1 MASAP
6 RMEQVFFHTH
16 SKISHSILRHSS
28 HRFRSTVE
36 HFVLGLAVCGFCV
49 VLLSHVTF
57 VHRGDL
63 LRGAD
68 ECIPSIQD
76 VCEGG
81 GGISVYSVLITLIGS
96 VYNWVTSSSG
106 INFDITRT
114 IAKKQ
119 IPLSC
124 LKSIPGFSE
133 DADMTHILIIDG
145 RYLNGTGSRAFTL
158 HTGREHYNET
168 VVSGM
173 PLTMTDQVSSST
185 HQYSS
190 CLITDTGSKSV
201 KNTKRREKRGEKSLT
216 ECPMYIT
223 ALLSQYG
230 YVSNFTQHTTQENE
244 FTNNLSTIIYSYSH
258 AKGILLLSPSL
269 KQAHNI
275 STQFVIA
282 SSSHVNCFGEPFV
295 QNIVFSLVG
304 SDTVVLNWIF
314 GLQQH
319 ANNDKRIKYVYN
331 WKTGREWDLDLF
343 DMDYYAFSSSSSS
356 ASRYGIDLS
365 RYPIIRN
372 YMSKV
377 HNHPLYRLVRFLT
390 FKVAVFLSTLFIFFL
405 TTSLVSF
412 TFQETQDR
420 MLEFTFQL
428 QTRVRARLPLGVY
441 EGDKFLAFVVLSM
454 VWIAEV
460 FSAISCPV
468 GFTYASLASTSLFLV
483 HTMLFF
489 LNRYELPAINARL
502 VTPEMPR
509 MIRTREMNFRDDVR
523 SHSNIPNLGVSNNTN
538 HTEPLSNHQTIT
550 SEQRTLPQN
559 PISSY
564 VQAASTSL
572 QSIRSLASGNVDGE
586 EDEDSFMAYVG
597 DNARSSLSMSVENT

>member
-158 HTGREHYNET
+158 HTGREHYNEM

-428 QTRVRARLPLGVY
+428 QTRVRARLPLGGLIGRHILENVVFVPVMVGMVFFLIEVVY

-460 FSAISCPV
+460 FSAIS
-468 GFTYASLASTSLFLV
+468 
-483 HTMLFF
+483 
-489 LNRYELPAINARL
+489 
-502 VTPEMPR
+502 
-509 MIRTREMNFRDDVR
+509 
-523 SHSNIPNLGVSNNTN
+523 
-538 HTEPLSNHQTIT
+538 
-550 SEQRTLPQN
+550 
-559 PISSY
+559 
-564 VQAASTSL
+564 
-572 QSIRSLASGNVDGE
+572 
-586 EDEDSFMAYVG
+586 
-597 DNARSSLSMSVENT
+597 